1 LIEAMPAIVAA
12 RPDVHVLVIGDGP
25 LRDRLRDLARKLG
38 VAERLHLAGFRTDI
52 PSCLAAMDLFALTSI
67 YEGLP
72 ISILEAMAT
81 GLPVIATDVDGVP
94 EAVTDGVTGTLI
106 APGKPQRLAQEVL
119 GLLAEPARA
128 AEMGAAGREQV
139 RLRFTID
146 RFVASVRGEYEVAL
160 GARHPEKEN
169 GQEEGQHRSLKA
181 L

>member
-1 LIEAMPAIVAA
+1 
-12 RPDVHVLVIGDGP
+12 
-25 LRDRLRDLARKLG
+25 
-38 VAERLHLAGFRTDI
+38 
-52 PSCLAAMDLFALTSI
+52 MDLFALTSI

-94 EAVTDGVTGTLI
+94 EAVTDGVTGVLI
-106 APGKPQRLAQEVL
+106 APGRPKRLAHEVL

-139 RLRFTID
+139 RLRFTIE
-146 RFVASVRGEYEVAL
+146 RFVASVRGEYAVAL
-160 GARHPEKEN
+160 GGRRPEIEN
-169 GQEEGQHRSLKA
+169 EQEPGQQRSLNA